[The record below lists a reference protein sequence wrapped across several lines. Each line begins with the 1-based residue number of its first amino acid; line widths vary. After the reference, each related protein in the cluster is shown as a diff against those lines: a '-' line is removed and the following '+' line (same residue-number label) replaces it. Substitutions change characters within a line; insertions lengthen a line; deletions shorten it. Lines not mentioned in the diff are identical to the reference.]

1 MTRLKRMVTT
11 DNKGRAW
18 KTVGSAL
25 VVGCG
30 GAGGLA
36 ERLTSPDHGQV
47 EHLNVVDSAGNI
59 WMVRWGFYGQVRHK
73 NHFNMIRDCI

>member
-1 MTRLKRMVTT
+1 LKRMVTT

-36 ERLTSPDHGQV
+36 ESHLTTVSK
-47 EHLNVVDSAGNI
+47 L
-59 WMVRWGFYGQVRHK
+59 
-73 NHFNMIRDCI
+73 